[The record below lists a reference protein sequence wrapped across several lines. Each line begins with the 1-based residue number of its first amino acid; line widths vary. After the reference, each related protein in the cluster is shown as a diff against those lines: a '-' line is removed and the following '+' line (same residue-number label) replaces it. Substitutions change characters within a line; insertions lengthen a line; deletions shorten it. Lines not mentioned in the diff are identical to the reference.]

1 MADIKTLKHPE
12 NSHRKK
18 IILPKYSEDLAEF
31 FGIMMGDGG
40 INNPWQAN
48 ITLNSIKDA
57 DYSKYINS
65 LCKELF
71 GIEPVIRKRKE
82 KNTLV
87 VSLASTSVVDFLV
100 VNGLPRGNKLK
111 NGLSIPKWILN
122 KPEYRKNCV
131 RGLIDTDGCIGVHIH
146 RINGRMYKN
155 IYLTF
160 TSYSPKL
167 IFQVADTLAEFGI
180 MPHITKRGKDIY
192 LYQADLV
199 EKYLKVF
206 GTSNNR
212 ISSVYKEWRD
222 ARAV

>member
-1 MADIKTLKHPE
+1 MADIVTLKHPE

-18 IILPKYSEDLAEF
+18 VILPKYSDSLAEF
-31 FGIMMGDGG
+31 FGVMMGDGG

-71 GIEPVIRKRKE
+71 EVEPVIRKRKDR
-82 KNTLV
+82 NTLV

-100 VNGLPRGNKLK
+100 ANGLPRGNKLK
-111 NGLSIPKWILN
+111 KGLNIPEWILA
-122 KPEYRKNCV
+122 KQSYRKNCV
-131 RGLIDTDGCIGVHIH
+131 RGLVDTDGCIGVHIH

-167 IFQVADTLAEFGI
+167 IFQVADILMEFRI
-180 MPHITKRGKDIY
+180 IPHITKRGRDIY
-192 LYQADLV
+192 LYQADSV
-199 EKYLKVF
+199 EKYLKIF
-206 GTSNNR
+206 STSNAR
-212 ISSVYKEWRD
+212 IESVYKKWRD